1 MKLFNNF
8 NKSKINLDHQT
19 GIRNT
24 LKQYWGYEQFRPSQ
38 EEIIC
43 SVLEGKDTL
52 ALLPTGGGKSIC
64 FQVPAIY
71 QEGICIVISPLI
83 ALMKDQVANLV
94 KRGISAVAIYSGM
107 KHSDIDRILDNCVYG
122 EVKLLYV
129 SPERLTTE
137 LMNVRLRKM
146 QVNLIAVDEAHCIS
160 QWGYDFRPSYLKI
173 AEIRELLPKVPIIAL
188 TATAT
193 PEVVKDIQEKLLF
206 KKGNVLQ
213 KSFARSNLAYVV
225 FEEED
230 KLRRMREILNSV
242 PGSGI
247 VYVRSRKRSQEIAV
261 HLAKNNI
268 SAAYYHA
275 GLDTERRTAIQEAWI
290 DNKIRIIVATNAFGM
305 GIDKPDVRI
314 VLHLAIPES
323 LEAYFQ
329 EAGRA
334 GRDEKKAYAVLL
346 QTEEDRKKL
355 EHYYQTTFPP
365 IPEIK
370 KVYQSLAAYFQLAV
384 GSGLGDSYDFDLT
397 EFVEIYGLNIMTTY
411 SSLKILEQSEWLIL
425 TESVFRPASIRFIV
439 NKEELYDYTL
449 RNRKMEYVIKKIL
462 QNFQGAFNNDVTFF
476 EGKLARILQMELP
489 EVRKALELMVQNA
502 VIDYR
507 PQREKPQLIF
517 MQEIVSARDL
527 LIDKKMYDFRKQR
540 YYQKMKAAIA
550 YAERPICRNQQLL
563 EYFGETAKKC
573 GICDVCLGRTT
584 ASITP
589 NDYQLYKE
597 KIIDLLKSSPKTVEQ
612 LITHFAGNRKEELLK
627 VLDFLENEQ
636 LITVKGELIYWKS

>member
-1 MKLFNNF
+1 M
-8 NKSKINLDHQT
+8 DHRT
-19 GIRNT
+19 GIKKT
-24 LKQYWGYEQFRPSQ
+24 LKQYWGYDDFRPSQ

-64 FQVPAIY
+64 FQVPALY
-71 QEGICIVISPLI
+71 QEGICVVISPLI

-107 KHSDIDRILDNCVYG
+107 KHKDIDRVLDNCVYG
-122 EVKLLYV
+122 MVKLLYV

-146 QVNLIAVDEAHCIS
+146 PVNLIAVDEAHCIS

-173 AEIRELLPKVPIIAL
+173 AEIRTVLPKIPIIAL

-193 PEVVKDIQEKLLF
+193 PEVVGDIQEKLLF
-206 KKGNVLQ
+206 KKENVLQ

-225 FEEED
+225 FQEED

-242 PGSGI
+242 IGSGI

-290 DNKIRIIVATNAFGM
+290 ANKVRIIVATNAFGM

-314 VLHLAIPES
+314 VLHLAVPES

-334 GRDEKKAYAVLL
+334 GRDEQKAYAVLL
-346 QTEEDRKKL
+346 HTEEDRKKL
-355 EHYYQTTFPP
+355 EHYYQITFPP

-397 EFVEIYGLNIMTTY
+397 EFVEIYKLNIMTTY
-411 SSLKILEQSEWLIL
+411 SSLKILEQSEWLVL
-425 TESVFRPASIRFIV
+425 TEAVFRPASIRFIIG
-439 NKEELYDYTL
+439 KEELYDYTL
-449 RNRKMEYVIKKIL
+449 RNRKMEFIIKKIL

-476 EGKLARILQMELP
+476 EGKLARILKMKLT
-489 EVRKALELMVQNA
+489 EVRKALEIMVQNA
-502 VIDYR
+502 IIDYR

-517 MQEIVSARDL
+517 TQEIVSARDL
-527 LIDKKMYDFRKQR
+527 LIDKKMYDFRKKR
-540 YYQKMKAAIA
+540 YHQKMKAAIA
-550 YAERPICRNQQLL
+550 YAERPVCRNQQLL
-563 EYFGETAKKC
+563 SYFGETAKKC

-584 ASITP
+584 VAVAPT
-589 NDYQLYKE
+589 DYQLYQE
-597 KIIDLLKSSPKTVEQ
+597 KISELLKSSPKTVEE
-612 LITHFAGNRKEELLK
+612 LATHFAANRKEELLV

-636 LITVKGELIYWKS
+636 FITVTNGIIHWISFIDP

>member
-1 MKLFNNF
+1 M
-8 NKSKINLDHQT
+8 DHQN
-19 GIRNT
+19 GIRKT
-24 LKQYWGYEQFRPSQ
+24 LKQYWGYDDFRPSQ

-43 SVLEGKDTL
+43 SVLAGNDTL

-64 FQVPAIY
+64 FQVPAVY
-71 QEGICIVISPLI
+71 QEGICVVISPLI

-107 KHSDIDRILDNCVYG
+107 RHKEIDRILDNCVYG
-122 EVKLLYV
+122 KVKLLYV

-146 QVNLIAVDEAHCIS
+146 PVNLIAVDEAHCIS

-173 AEIRELLPKVPIIAL
+173 AEIRTLLPKIPIIAL

-206 KKGNVLQ
+206 KKENVLQ
-213 KSFARSNLAYVV
+213 KSFSRSNLAYVV
-225 FEEED
+225 FQEED

-242 PGSGI
+242 KGSGI

-275 GLDTERRTAIQEAWI
+275 GLETERRTAIQEAWI
-290 DNKIRIIVATNAFGM
+290 DNKVRIIVATNAFGM

-334 GRDEKKAYAVLL
+334 GRDEQKAYAVLL
-346 QTEEDRKKL
+346 HTEEDRKKL
-355 EHYYQTTFPP
+355 EHYYQTSFPP
-365 IPEIK
+365 ISVIR
-370 KVYQSLAAYFQLAV
+370 KVYQSLASYFQLAV

-397 EFVEIYGLNIMTTY
+397 EFVEIYKLNIMTTY
-411 SSLKILEQSEWLIL
+411 SSLKILEQSELLVL
-425 TESVFRPASIRFIV
+425 TESVFRPASIRFIIG
-439 NKEELYDYTL
+439 KEELYDYTL
-449 RNRKMEYVIKKIL
+449 RNRKMEFIIKKIL
-462 QNFQGAFNNDVTFF
+462 QNFQGAFNNDVSFF
-476 EGKLARILQMELP
+476 EGKLARILNMELP
-489 EVRKALELMVQNA
+489 EVRKALEIMVQNA

-517 MQEIVSARDL
+517 TQEIVSARDV
-527 LIDKKMYDFRKQR
+527 LIDKKIYDFRKKR
-540 YYQKMKAAIA
+540 YHQKMKAAIA
-550 YAERPICRNQQLL
+550 YAERPVCRNQQLL
-563 EYFGETAKKC
+563 SYFGETAKKC

-584 ASITP
+584 VAVAPT
-589 NDYQLYKE
+589 DYQLYQE
-597 KIIDLLKSSPKTVEQ
+597 KIGELLKSSPKTVEE
-612 LITHFAGNRKEELLK
+612 LATHFTANRKEEFLK

-636 LITVKGELIYWKS
+636 FVTVKDGMIHWNA

>member
-1 MKLFNNF
+1 M
-8 NKSKINLDHQT
+8 DDRT
-19 GIRNT
+19 EIRNT
-24 LKQYWGYEQFRPSQ
+24 LKKYWGYDEFRPLQ

-43 SVLEGKDTL
+43 SVLAGKDTL

-64 FQVPAIY
+64 FQVPALY
-71 QEGICIVISPLI
+71 KEGICIVVSPLI

-94 KRGISAVAIYSGM
+94 KRGIAAVAIYSGM
-107 KHSDIDRILDNCVYG
+107 KHSEIDRILDNCIYG
-122 EVKLLYV
+122 NIKLLYV

-137 LMNVRLRKM
+137 LMNVRLQQM
-146 QVNLIAVDEAHCIS
+146 SVSVIAVDEAHCIS

-173 AEIRELLPKVPIIAL
+173 ADIRNLFPKVPIIAL

-193 PEVVKDIQEKLLF
+193 PEVVVDIQEKLLF
-206 KKGNVLQ
+206 KKDNVIQ

-225 FEEED
+225 FQEED

-247 VYVRSRKRSQEIAV
+247 VYVRSRKRTQEIAV

-275 GLDTERRTAIQEAWI
+275 GLDTERRTVIQEAWI
-290 DNKIRIIVATNAFGM
+290 ANKVRVIVATNAFGM

-314 VLHLAIPES
+314 VLHLAIPEN

-346 QTEEDRKKL
+346 HTDEDRKKL
-355 EHYYQTTFPP
+355 EHYYQTSFPP
-365 IPEIK
+365 ISEIK

-397 EFVEIYGLNIMTTY
+397 EFVEIYNLNIITTY
-411 SSLKILEQSEWLIL
+411 SSLKILEQSEWLVL
-425 TESVFRPASIRFIV
+425 TESVFRPASIRFII

-449 RNRKMEYVIKKIL
+449 RNRKMEVIIKRIL
-462 QNFQGAFNNDVTFF
+462 QNFQGAFNNNVTFF
-476 EGKLARILQMELP
+476 EGKLARILKMELP
-489 EVRKALELMVQNA
+489 EVRKALGIMVQNA

-517 MQEIVSARDL
+517 TQEIVSIRDL
-527 LIDKKMYDFRKQR
+527 LIDKKMYDFRKKR
-540 YYQKMKAAIA
+540 YYQKMKAAIS
-550 YAERPICRNQQLL
+550 YAESPFCRNQQLL
-563 EYFGETAKKC
+563 SYFGETAKKC

-584 ASITP
+584 VTVDSV
-589 NDYQLYKE
+589 DYDLFKN
-597 KIIDLLKSSPKTVEQ
+597 KIKVLLQASPKTIEE
-612 LITHFAGNRKEELLK
+612 LTIHFAVSQKEPLLT
-627 VLDFLENEQ
+627 VLGFLENEKYIS
-636 LITVKGELIYWKS
+636 ITKGMIRWENEKND

>member
-1 MKLFNNF
+1 
-8 NKSKINLDHQT
+8 LDHRK
-19 GIRNT
+19 GIKKT
-24 LKQYWGYEQFRPSQ
+24 LKKHWGYDDFRPSQ
-38 EEIIC
+38 EEIIM

-83 ALMKDQVANLV
+83 ALMKDQVSNLV
-94 KRGISAVAIYSGM
+94 KRGVSAVAIYSGM
-107 KHSDIDRILDNCVYG
+107 RRTDIDRILDNCIYG
-122 EVKLLYV
+122 NVKLLYV

-137 LMNVRLRKM
+137 LMSVRLRKM
-146 QVNLIAVDEAHCIS
+146 PVNLIAVDEAHCIS

-173 AEIRELLPKVPIIAL
+173 AEIRTLLPDVPVIAL

-193 PEVVKDIQEKLLF
+193 PEVVKDIQKRLLF
-206 KKGNVLQ
+206 KKENVLQ
-213 KSFARSNLAYVV
+213 KSFIRSNLAYVV
-225 FEEED
+225 FQEED
-230 KLRRMREILNSV
+230 KLRRMREIINSV
-242 PGSGI
+242 SGSGI
-247 VYVRSRKRSQEIAV
+247 VYVRSRKRSQEVAV
-261 HLAKNNI
+261 YLAKNKI

-275 GLDTERRTAIQEAWI
+275 GLETERRTEIQEAWI
-290 DNKIRIIVATNAFGM
+290 ANRVRIIVATNAFGM

-314 VLHLAIPES
+314 VLHLALPES

-346 QTEEDRKKL
+346 HTEEDRKKL
-355 EHYYQTTFPP
+355 VHYYQTSFPP
-365 IPEIK
+365 ISTIK
-370 KVYQSLAAYFQLAV
+370 KVYQSLASYFQLAV

-397 EFVEIYGLNIMTTY
+397 EFVEIYKLNIMTTY
-411 SSLKILEQSEWLIL
+411 SSLKILEQSEWLVL

-449 RNRKMEYVIKKIL
+449 RNRKMEVIIKKIL
-462 QNFQGAFNNDVTFF
+462 QNFQGAFNSDVTFF
-476 EGKLARILQMELP
+476 EGKLARILRMELP
-489 EVRKALELMVQNA
+489 EIRKALEVLVQNA

-517 MQEIVSARDL
+517 MQEIVAANNL
-527 LIDKKMYDFRKQR
+527 LIDKKMYDFRKER
-540 YYQKMKAAIA
+540 YYQKMKSAIA

-563 EYFGETAKKC
+563 SYFGETAKKC

-584 ASITP
+584 VAVDVA
-589 NDYQLYKE
+589 DYELYKE
-597 KIIDLLKSSPKTVEQ
+597 KVRELLRVSPKTVDQ
-612 LITHFAGNRKEELLK
+612 LATHFAANRKEELLK
-627 VLDFLENEQ
+627 VLAFLENEKFV
-636 LITVKGELIYWKS
+636 TVENSLMRWTS

>member
-1 MKLFNNF
+1 M
-8 NKSKINLDHQT
+8 DHQT

-24 LKQYWGYEQFRPSQ
+24 LKEYWGYEHFRPLQ
-38 EEIIC
+38 EEIIS

-64 FQVPAIY
+64 FQVPALY
-71 QEGICIVISPLI
+71 QEGICLVISPLI

-94 KRGISAVAIYSGM
+94 KRGVSAVAIYSGM
-107 KHSDIDRILDNCVYG
+107 RHADIDRILDNCIYG

-137 LMNVRLRKM
+137 LMNVRLRQM
-146 QVNLIAVDEAHCIS
+146 HVNLIAVDEAHCIS

-173 AEIRELLPKVPIIAL
+173 AEIRTILPEVPIIAL

-193 PEVVKDIQEKLLF
+193 PEVVQDIQEKLLF
-206 KKGNVLQ
+206 KKENVLQ
-213 KSFARSNLAYVV
+213 KSFSRSNLAYVV
-225 FEEED
+225 FQEED

-268 SAAYYHA
+268 SAVYYHA

-290 DNKIRIIVATNAFGM
+290 DNKVRIIVATNAFGM

-314 VLHLAIPES
+314 VLHLALPES

-346 QTEEDRKKL
+346 HMDEDRKKL
-355 EHYYQTTFPP
+355 EHYYQTAFPP
-365 IPEIK
+365 ISEIK

-384 GSGLGDSYDFDLT
+384 GSGLGDSFDFDLT
-397 EFVEIYGLNIMTTY
+397 EFVEIYKLNIMTTY
-411 SSLKILEQSEWLIL
+411 SSLKILEQSEWLVL

-476 EGKLARILQMELP
+476 EGKLARILNMELP
-489 EVRKALELMVQNA
+489 DVRKALELMVQNA

-517 MQEIVSARDL
+517 TQEIVAAQNL
-527 LIDKKMYDFRKQR
+527 LIDKKIYDFRKKR

-563 EYFGETAKKC
+563 DYFGETAKKC

-584 ASITP
+584 VDITP

-597 KIIDLLKSSPKTVEQ
+597 KIIDLLKSAPQTIEQ
-612 LITHFAGNRKEELLK
+612 LTTHFSNNRKEELLA

-636 LITVKGELIYWKS
+636 FITIKDGIIHLKH

>member
-1 MKLFNNF
+1 M
-8 NKSKINLDHQT
+8 DHQN
-19 GIRNT
+19 GIRKT
-24 LKQYWGYEQFRPSQ
+24 LKQYWGYDDFRPSQ

-43 SVLEGKDTL
+43 SVLAGNDTL

-64 FQVPAIY
+64 FQVPAMY
-71 QEGICIVISPLI
+71 QEGICVVISPLI

-107 KHSDIDRILDNCVYG
+107 RHKEIDRILDNCVYG
-122 EVKLLYV
+122 KVKLLYV

-146 QVNLIAVDEAHCIS
+146 PVNLIAVDEAHCIS

-173 AEIRELLPKVPIIAL
+173 AEIRTLLPKIPIIAL

-206 KKGNVLQ
+206 KKENVLQ
-213 KSFARSNLAYVV
+213 KSFSRSNLAYVV
-225 FEEED
+225 FQEED

-242 PGSGI
+242 KGSGI

-275 GLDTERRTAIQEAWI
+275 GLETERRTAIQEAWI
-290 DNKIRIIVATNAFGM
+290 DNKVRIIVATNAFGM

-334 GRDEKKAYAVLL
+334 GRDEQKAYAVLL
-346 QTEEDRKKL
+346 HTEEDRKKL
-355 EHYYQTTFPP
+355 EHYYQTSFPP
-365 IPEIK
+365 IPVIR
-370 KVYQSLAAYFQLAV
+370 KVYQSLASYFQLAV

-397 EFVEIYGLNIMTTY
+397 EFVEIYKLKIMTTY
-411 SSLKILEQSEWLIL
+411 SSLKILEQSELLVL
-425 TESVFRPASIRFIV
+425 TESVFRPASIRFIIG
-439 NKEELYDYTL
+439 KEELYDYTL
-449 RNRKMEYVIKKIL
+449 RNRKMEFIIKKIL
-462 QNFQGAFNNDVTFF
+462 QNFQGAFNNDVSFF
-476 EGKLARILQMELP
+476 EGKLARILNMELP
-489 EVRKALELMVQNA
+489 EVRKALEIMVQNA

-517 MQEIVSARDL
+517 TQEIVSARDV
-527 LIDKKMYDFRKQR
+527 LIDKKIYDFRKKR
-540 YYQKMKAAIA
+540 YHQKMKAAIA
-550 YAERPICRNQQLL
+550 YAERPVCRNQQLL
-563 EYFGETAKKC
+563 SYFGETAKKC

-584 ASITP
+584 VAVAPT
-589 NDYQLYKE
+589 DYQLYQE
-597 KIIDLLKSSPKTVEQ
+597 KIGELLKSSPKTVEE
-612 LITHFAGNRKEELLK
+612 LATYFTANRKEEFLK

-636 LITVKGELIYWKS
+636 FVTVKDGMIHWNA

>member
-1 MKLFNNF
+1 M
-8 NKSKINLDHQT
+8 DHRI
-19 GIRNT
+19 GIKKT
-24 LKQYWGYEQFRPSQ
+24 LKQYWGYEDFRPLQ

-43 SVLEGKDTL
+43 SVLDGKDTL

-71 QEGICIVISPLI
+71 QEGICVVISPLI

-107 KHSDIDRILDNCVYG
+107 RHKDIDRVLDNCVYG
-122 EVKLLYV
+122 KVKLLYV
-129 SPERLTTE
+129 SPERLTTD
-137 LMNVRLRKM
+137 LMHVRLRKM
-146 QVNLIAVDEAHCIS
+146 PVNLIAVDEAHCIS

-173 AEIRELLPKVPIIAL
+173 AEIRTILPNVPIIAL

-193 PEVVKDIQEKLLF
+193 PEVVGDIQEKLLF
-206 KKGNVLQ
+206 KKENVLQ
-213 KSFARSNLAYVV
+213 KSFSRSNLAYVV
-225 FEEED
+225 FQEED

-242 PGSGI
+242 VGSGI

-275 GLDTERRTAIQEAWI
+275 GLDAERRTAIQEAWI
-290 DNKIRIIVATNAFGM
+290 ANKVRIIVATNAFGM

-334 GRDEKKAYAVLL
+334 GRDGKKAYAVLL
-346 QTEEDRKKL
+346 HTEKDRKKL
-355 EHYYQTTFPP
+355 EHYYQIAFPP

-397 EFVEIYGLNIMTTY
+397 EFVEIYKLNIMTTY
-411 SSLKILEQSEWLIL
+411 SSLKILEQSGWLVL

-439 NKEELYDYTL
+439 GKEELYDYTL
-449 RNRKMEYVIKKIL
+449 RNRKMEFIIKKIL
-462 QNFQGAFNNDVTFF
+462 QNFQGAFNHDVTFF
-476 EGKLARILQMELP
+476 EGKLARILHMKLT
-489 EVRKALELMVQNA
+489 EVRKALEIMVQNA
-502 VIDYR
+502 IIDYR

-517 MQEIVSARDL
+517 TQEIVSVRDL
-527 LIDKKMYDFRKQR
+527 LINKKIYDFRKKR
-540 YYQKMKAAIA
+540 YHQKMKAAIA
-550 YAERPICRNQQLL
+550 YAERPVCRNQQLL
-563 EYFGETAKKC
+563 SYFGETAKKC

-584 ASITP
+584 VAVAST
-589 NDYQLYKE
+589 DYQLYTD
-597 KIIDLLKSSPKTVEQ
+597 KISELLKSSPKTVEE
-612 LITHFAGNRKEELLK
+612 LATHFAANRKEELLV

-636 LITVKGELIYWKS
+636 FITVNNGIMHWKG

>member
-1 MKLFNNF
+1 M
-8 NKSKINLDHQT
+8 DHQT
-19 GIRNT
+19 GIKKT
-24 LKQYWGYEQFRPSQ
+24 LKKYWGYDDFRPSQ
-38 EEIIC
+38 AEIIN
-43 SVLEGKDTL
+43 SVLAGKDTL

-64 FQVPAIY
+64 FQVPALY

-94 KRGISAVAIYSGM
+94 KRGVSAVAIYSGM
-107 KHSDIDRILDNCVYG
+107 KHTAIDRILDNCIYG
-122 EVKLLYV
+122 AVKLLYV

-137 LMNVRLRKM
+137 LMNVRLQQM
-146 QVNLIAVDEAHCIS
+146 PVSLIAVDEAHCIS

-173 AEIRELLPKVPIIAL
+173 AEIRTLLPKVPIIAL

-206 KKGNVLQ
+206 KKENVLQ
-213 KSFARSNLAYVV
+213 KSFTRSNLAYVV
-225 FEEED
+225 FQEED

-242 PGSGI
+242 SGSGI

-261 HLAKNNI
+261 YLAKNKI
-268 SAAYYHA
+268 SATYYHA
-275 GLDTERRTAIQEAWI
+275 GLETERRTEIQEAWI
-290 DNKIRIIVATNAFGM
+290 NNKVRIIVATNAFGM
-305 GIDKPDVRI
+305 GIDKPDVRM
-314 VLHLAIPES
+314 VLHLALPES

-346 QTEEDRKKL
+346 HSAEDRKKL
-355 EHYYQTTFPP
+355 EHYYQTSFPP
-365 IPEIK
+365 IAEIK

-397 EFVEIYGLNIMTTY
+397 EFVEIYKLNIMTTY
-411 SSLKILEQSEWLIL
+411 SSLKILEQSEWLVL
-425 TESVFRPASIRFIV
+425 TESVFRPASIRFII

-449 RNRKMEYVIKKIL
+449 RNRKMEFIIKKIL

-476 EGKLARILQMELP
+476 EGKLARILNMELP
-489 EVRKALELMVQNA
+489 EVRQALDIMVQNA
-502 VIDYR
+502 IIDYR

-517 MQEIVSARDL
+517 TQEIVSAKNL
-527 LIDKKMYDFRKQR
+527 LIDKKMYDFRKKR

-550 YAERPICRNQQLL
+550 YAERPVCRNQQLL
-563 EYFGETAKKC
+563 SYFGETAKKC

-584 ASITP
+584 VSVATA
-589 NDYQLYKE
+589 DYQLYKE
-597 KIIDLLKSSPKTVEQ
+597 KI
-612 LITHFAGNRKEELLK
+612 GELLK
-627 VLDFLENEQ
+627 LTPQTLEQLASHFATNRREEFLIALDFLENEKF
-636 LITVKGELIYWKS
+636 IIIEDGIIHWKSG

>member
-1 MKLFNNF
+1 M
-8 NKSKINLDHQT
+8 DHRT

-24 LKQYWGYEQFRPSQ
+24 LKQYWGYEHFRPLQ
-38 EEIIC
+38 EEIIS

-107 KHSDIDRILDNCVYG
+107 RHTDIDRILDNCIYG
-122 EVKLLYV
+122 DVKLLYV

-137 LMNVRLRKM
+137 LMNVRLRQM
-146 QVNLIAVDEAHCIS
+146 RVNIIAVDEAHCIS

-173 AEIRELLPKVPIIAL
+173 SEITNILPEVPIIAL

-193 PEVVKDIQEKLLF
+193 PEVVQDIQEKLLF
-206 KKGNVLQ
+206 KKENVLQ
-213 KSFARSNLAYVV
+213 KSFSRSNLAYVV
-225 FEEED
+225 FQEED

-247 VYVRSRKRSQEIAV
+247 VYVWSRKRSQEIAV

-268 SAAYYHA
+268 SAVYYHA

-290 DNKIRIIVATNAFGM
+290 DNKVRIIVATNAFGM

-314 VLHLAIPES
+314 VLHLALPES

-346 QTEEDRKKL
+346 HMEEDRKKL
-355 EHYYQTTFPP
+355 EYYYQTAFPP

-384 GSGLGDSYDFDLT
+384 GSGLGDSFDFDLT
-397 EFVEIYGLNIMTTY
+397 EFVEIYKLNIMTTY
-411 SSLKILEQSEWLIL
+411 SSLKILEQSEWLVL

-476 EGKLARILQMELP
+476 EGKLARILNMELP
-489 EVRKALELMVQNA
+489 DVRKALELMVQNA

-517 MQEIVSARDL
+517 TQEIVSARDL
-527 LIDKKMYDFRKQR
+527 LIDKKIYDFRKKR

-550 YAERPICRNQQLL
+550 YAESPICRNQQLL
-563 EYFGETAKKC
+563 DYFGETAKKC

-584 ASITP
+584 VDITP
-589 NDYQLYKE
+589 NDFQLYKE
-597 KIIDLLKSSPKTVEQ
+597 KIIERLKSTPQTVEQ
-612 LITHFAGNRKEELLK
+612 LTTHFATNRKEELLT

-636 LITVKGELIYWKS
+636 FIIVKDGIIHLKH